1 MSTLVN
7 YCIIEKESG
16 GHDTRSLGY
25 EVNAME
31 RWKRTVC
38 ASILAGVLLV
48 FAGGCDEADAVEGI
62 VFSSLD
68 LAAAIV
74 DAAT

>member
-1 MSTLVN
+1 
-7 YCIIEKESG
+7 
-16 GHDTRSLGY
+16 
-25 EVNAME
+25 ME

-48 FAGGCDEADAVEGI
+48 FTGGCDEADAVEGI

-74 DAAT
+74 DVAT

>member
-1 MSTLVN
+1 
-7 YCIIEKESG
+7 
-16 GHDTRSLGY
+16 
-25 EVNAME
+25 ME